1 MYDYNYNQGR
11 VLVRETINKYYDE
24 EGRLTNEEVVR
35 EYAQSQQNILGLGGY
50 ERSTNIYQDS
60 SEHTQG

>member
-11 VLVRETINKYYDE
+11 VLVKETINKYYDE

-35 EYAQSQQNILGLGGY
+35 EYAQPQQYSWGSAGSRGPQTFTKIP
-50 ERSTNIYQDS
+50 